1 MQKRRII
8 TVFAFILLSLAIFLN
23 QDFPPVKFFASAVQN
38 IFSSPK
44 AAVFRLKS
52 GDLASE
58 SLKIKKLQ
66 EDNEKLTQKLLE
78 YDRTRR
84 DNEALKSQF
93 ETGETRKFKLLP
105 AQILGF
111 LGGSSPT
118 TLIINRGQQD
128 GVRREMAVVYK
139 NNLIGKISRVS
150 SSYSQIILINNSAF
164 QTLAQTLEG
173 SVPGIIHG
181 VQDFILLDRVETSQ
195 KLASGETIVTKGEI
209 NKEGLGIPPDL
220 VIGKILQVS
229 KNESLPFQ
237 SAKVE
242 GALSNLR
249 LNTVFIVLA
258 L

>member
-1 MQKRRII
+1 MQKGRII
-8 TVFAFILLSLAIFLN
+8 TIFIVILLSLAIFLN
-23 QDFPPVKFFASAVQN
+23 QDFPLVKLFASTVQN

-52 GDLASE
+52 GELVQD
-58 SLKIKKLQ
+58 
-66 EDNEKLTQKLLE
+66 EKLSQKLLE
-78 YDRTRR
+78 FERIKR

-118 TLIINRGQQD
+118 TLIVDGGKLD
-128 GVRREMAVVYK
+128 GVINGMAVIYK
-139 NNLIGKISRVS
+139 NNLVGKVGRVS
-150 SSYSQIILINNSAF
+150 STYSQIVLINNSDF

-173 SVPGIIHG
+173 SVPGIIRG
-181 VQDFILLDRVETSQ
+181 EQDFILFDRIETSQ
-195 KLASGETIVTKGEI
+195 KITRGETIVTKGEI
-209 NKEGLGIPPDL
+209 NEEGFGIPPDL
-220 VIGKILQVS
+220 VIGKISQVS

-242 GALSNLR
+242 GAISYLQ